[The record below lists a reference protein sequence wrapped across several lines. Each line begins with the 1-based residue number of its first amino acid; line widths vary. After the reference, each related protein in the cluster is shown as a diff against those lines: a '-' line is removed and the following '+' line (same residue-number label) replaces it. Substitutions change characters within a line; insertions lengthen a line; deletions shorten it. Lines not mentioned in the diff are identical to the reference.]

1 MTISRRDFV
10 NDASVFALL
19 AAVMPE
25 LAKAQDSGSQASM
38 DEAPHDSYD
47 FWHGFF
53 DSVNPN
59 IPQGV
64 AKRGPK
70 DQLPDPKVE
79 TQYLHYNSDTKKIL
93 YATDIEKDSLLD
105 HQGDVMLAVSLSQYR
120 PAVSTKATNTK
131 GVQLRLDTTQIHPLL
146 SFLSP
151 LSWSAIASVQP
162 DKSGNVSLDQSGLNS
177 AQANKDISKILLTQ
191 GTGKMA
197 VNISAAPATSMFV
210 KALNII
216 VQGVN
221 AIAPMVTL
229 PAISVPAL
237 DAFSQ
242 AMSYWE
248 DRTRFIM
255 AGNLTS
261 VVATQQA
268 LKDPDTGAHYIGL
281 VSGDYLMVAQQHVD
295 ELAKEL
301 PNLDLVQ
308 GYLVRKDADPNLP
321 VQNRQQSAVP
331 DITYAS
337 MRVTVQPLSSSGA
350 SQTTS

>member
-1 MTISRRDFV
+1 MTVSRRDFV
-10 NDASVFALL
+10 ADTSVFALL
-19 AAVMPE
+19 ASVMPE
-25 LAKAQDSGSQASM
+25 LGKAQDGAPQASAE
-38 DEAPHDSYD
+38 DAPHDSYD

-59 IPQGV
+59 SPQG
-64 AKRGPK
+64 ATRGPK
-70 DQLPDPKVE
+70 DQLPDPNVE
-79 TQYLHYNSDTKKIL
+79 TQYLHYDGTAKKLL
-93 YATDIEKDSLLD
+93 YATDIEKDTLLD
-105 HQGDVMLAVSLSQYR
+105 HQGDVMVAVTLSQYR
-120 PAVSTKATNTK
+120 PAASTKAANTK

-177 AQANKDISKILLTQ
+177 PEANKDISKILLTR

-197 VNISAAPATSMFV
+197 VNISQAPAASMFV
-210 KALNII
+210 KVLNVIL
-216 VQGVN
+216 QGVK
-221 AIAPMVTL
+221 AVAPMVTL

-237 DAFSQ
+237 DAFTQ

-308 GYLVRKDADPNLP
+308 GYLVRKGADANLP
-321 VQNRQQSAVP
+321 LQNRQQSAVP

-337 MRVTVQPLSSSGA
+337 MRVTVQPLNPASASS
-350 SQTTS
+350 TTT